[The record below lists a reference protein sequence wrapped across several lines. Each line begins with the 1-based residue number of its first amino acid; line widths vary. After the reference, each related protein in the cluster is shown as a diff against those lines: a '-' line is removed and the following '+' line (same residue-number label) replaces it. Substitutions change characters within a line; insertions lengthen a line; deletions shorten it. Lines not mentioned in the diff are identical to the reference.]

1 MELKYKNHQPGLI
14 LTTKRQIFAMLN
26 VLYKSAIRSRHHKY
40 TDTENHY
47 VTYYQAENSTAEP
60 ALVNAIEQGLRAEHG
75 VVTEDD
81 ILMELTKWVEAS
93 DNDILSDIYQQ
104 TINYVVSGQ
113 HPTL

>member
-1 MELKYKNHQPGLI
+1 M
-14 LTTKRQIFAMLN
+14 F
-26 VLYKSAIRSRHHKY
+26 
-40 TDTENHY
+40 
-47 VTYYQAENSTAEP
+47 TYYQAENSTAA

-81 ILMELTKWVEAS
+81 ILIELTKWVEAS

>member
-1 MELKYKNHQPGLI
+1 M
-14 LTTKRQIFAMLN
+14 F
-26 VLYKSAIRSRHHKY
+26 
-40 TDTENHY
+40 
-47 VTYYQAENSTAEP
+47 TYYQAENSTAEP

-104 TINYVVSGQ
+104 TDQLCGQ
-113 HPTL
+113 WSAPYALRCYA

>member
-1 MELKYKNHQPGLI
+1 
-14 LTTKRQIFAMLN
+14 
-26 VLYKSAIRSRHHKY
+26 
-40 TDTENHY
+40 
-47 VTYYQAENSTAEP
+47 STAEP
-60 ALVNAIEQGLRAEHG
+60 ALVNAIEQGLRAEQG

-81 ILMELTKWVEAS
+81 ILMELTKWVEASDNDILSDMELTKWVEAS

>member
-1 MELKYKNHQPGLI
+1 M
-14 LTTKRQIFAMLN
+14 F
-26 VLYKSAIRSRHHKY
+26 
-40 TDTENHY
+40 
-47 VTYYQAENSTAEP
+47 TYYQAENSTAEP

-104 TINYVVSGQ
+104 TIIMWSVAS
-113 HPTL
+113 TLRFKVLCLIGNLI

>member
-1 MELKYKNHQPGLI
+1 MFTYHSANTSAAQPA
-14 LTTKRQIFAMLN
+14 T
-26 VLYKSAIRSRHHKY
+26 
-40 TDTENHY
+40 
-47 VTYYQAENSTAEP
+47 
-60 ALVNAIEQGLRAEHG
+60 VNAIEQGLRAELG